1 MGDEEE
7 SSDISRVELVQV
19 ESILFVAIVV
29 ECELTGGANAEPQM
43 LIARGKI
50 KGEALRFA
58 GNFHFRIRTRGVT
71 GRFYARSFR
80 WQVKDKI

>member
-29 ECELTGGANAEPQM
+29 ECELTGGANAEAQM

-50 KGEALRFA
+50 KGELSSPVCGEFPLPD
-58 GNFHFRIRTRGVT
+58 VT

-80 WQVKDKI
+80 

>member
-29 ECELTGGANAEPQM
+29 ECELTGGANAEAQM

-58 GNFHFRIRTRGVT
+58 GNFHFRTRGVT